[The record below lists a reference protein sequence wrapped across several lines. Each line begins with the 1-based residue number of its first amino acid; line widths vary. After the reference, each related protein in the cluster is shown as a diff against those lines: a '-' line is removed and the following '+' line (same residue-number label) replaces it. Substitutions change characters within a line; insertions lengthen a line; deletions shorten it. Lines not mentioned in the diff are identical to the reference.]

1 MPRNDWFPENGDPAT
16 YDPVRSARG
25 AMKSSLP
32 KRFYQQAGTGEGEG
46 GFHLLLD
53 GRPARTPARK
63 LLALPARAAA
73 ELLAA
78 EWAAQA
84 EVIDPAAMPLTRI
97 VNAALDHVAE
107 RLDEVRADAAK
118 YAGSDLLCYRA
129 EEPQRLVAW
138 QHELWDPVL
147 DWAAERYGARFVL
160 SAGVSFVEQPARSQA
175 AVREAIDAVADPA
188 ALAALHVMT
197 TLTGSVL
204 LALAVAERRLTPEQ
218 AFALAELD
226 ADTQREIW
234 GADAEADAARARRER
249 EMLAA
254 AALYLALT

>member
-1 MPRNDWFPENGDPAT
+1 MPRNDWFPENVDPAS
-16 YDPVRSARG
+16 YDPVRAARG
-25 AMKSSLP
+25 AKASLP
-32 KRFYQQAGTGEGEG
+32 KRFYKLAEAGEGEH

-53 GRPARTPARK
+53 GRPARTPARRP
-63 LLALPARAAA
+63 LALRVRAAA

-97 VNAALDHVAE
+97 VNAGLDHVASQAE
-107 RLDEVRADAAK
+107 EVRADAVK
-118 YAGSDLLCYRA
+118 YAGSDLLFYRA
-129 EEPQRLVAW
+129 EEPRRLAER
-138 QHELWDPVL
+138 QQDLWDPVL
-147 DWAAERYGARFVL
+147 AWAAERYGATFML
-160 SAGVSFVEQPARSQA
+160 SAGINHVEQPARSLD
-175 AVREAIDAVADPA
+175 AVRAAIDAVSDPV

-204 LALAVAERRLTPEQ
+204 LALAVAERRLTPQE

-234 GADAEADAARARRER
+234 GADEEADAARARRES

-254 AALYLALT
+254 AGLYLALA